1 MLLELVSTAVGS
13 TELVNAAS
21 VEVTDLA
28 YDTRTVRPGA
38 LFFCVRGGRFD
49 GHELAPQALA
59 AGAVALV
66 VDHPLDLPVPQ
77 VVVDDVRAA
86 MPHAATAFFGD
97 PTKSLSV
104 AAVTGTNGKTTSAYL
119 LDAIVRAAGWNTG
132 LLTNIERRAGGE
144 SLPTGLNTPEAIDL
158 QRIFRQM
165 LDGGDTACVMEATSI
180 ASSQGRLD
188 GTRFSVLVFTNLTQ
202 DHLDFHGS
210 MDAYFEAK
218 RRLFDQAAIAVINTA
233 DPWGQKL
240 ASASPGAITFD
251 GDSDIL
257 DGIAL
262 ALRGSFNRANAAG
275 AALAARALG
284 VDDAAIRR
292 GLESVRGVPGRFEAI
307 DEGQPFAVIV
317 DYAHTPDGL
326 ENILR
331 AARELVD
338 GGELVV
344 AFGAGGDRDRTKR
357 PQMGEVVGRLA
368 DRAIVTSD
376 NPRSEEPAAIAA
388 DVTAGIAGAFEVELD
403 RRKAIHAALERAHRG
418 DVVVIAGRGAEPE
431 QELAHGKVT
440 FDDREVVRTALRALW
455 SAS

>member
-1 MLLELVSTAVGS
+1 
-13 TELVNAAS
+13 
-21 VEVTDLA
+21 
-28 YDTRTVRPGA
+28 
-38 LFFCVRGGRFD
+38 
-49 GHELAPQALA
+49 
-59 AGAVALV
+59 
-66 VDHPLDLPVPQ
+66 
-77 VVVDDVRAA
+77 
-86 MPHAATAFFGD
+86 
-97 PTKSLSV
+97 
-104 AAVTGTNGKTTSAYL
+104 
-119 LDAIVRAAGWNTG
+119 
-132 LLTNIERRAGGE
+132 
-144 SLPTGLNTPEAIDL
+144 
-158 QRIFRQM
+158 
-165 LDGGDTACVMEATSI
+165 
-180 ASSQGRLD
+180 
-188 GTRFSVLVFTNLTQ
+188 
-202 DHLDFHGS
+202 

-368 DRAIVTSD
+368 DQI
-376 NPRSEEPAAIAA
+376 
-388 DVTAGIAGAFEVELD
+388 G
-403 RRKAIHAALERAHRG
+403 RAH
-418 DVVVIAGRGAEPE
+418 V
-431 QELAHGKVT
+431 
-440 FDDREVVRTALRALW
+440 
-455 SAS
+455 